1 MDLQFCGFTL
11 QLVASPNGLR
21 RIKLKTIV
29 VTGAAGGIGQSVVK
43 KIIDDNTVDN
53 ILAVDIQIGALNRL
67 QSEFTDIMISSVDVT
82 KQEDIEKLEG
92 KIEEEKLEVIGLVNS
107 AGIQLAGE
115 SLSYSPENW
124 EKVLSINLSGTFYI
138 SQIIGRHM
146 VKNSKGSIVNI
157 TSVAEKF
164 GWPSRAPYAA
174 TKAGVSSLTR
184 TLAAEWGSKGVR
196 VNAVCPGYIETDL
209 MREAIDSG
217 RVDEKEL
224 LYMIAL
230 ERIGDPIEVSNVI
243 SFLLSDDSSYITGTT
258 IDIDGGFSIRKIN

>member
-1 MDLQFCGFTL
+1 M
-11 QLVASPNGLR
+11 
-21 RIKLKTIV
+21 KTIV

-115 SLSYSPENW
+115 SLSYSSENW

-146 VKNSKGSIVNI
+146 V
-157 TSVAEKF
+157 
-164 GWPSRAPYAA
+164 
-174 TKAGVSSLTR
+174 
-184 TLAAEWGSKGVR
+184 
-196 VNAVCPGYIETDL
+196 
-209 MREAIDSG
+209 
-217 RVDEKEL
+217 
-224 LYMIAL
+224 
-230 ERIGDPIEVSNVI
+230 
-243 SFLLSDDSSYITGTT
+243 
-258 IDIDGGFSIRKIN
+258 

>member
-1 MDLQFCGFTL
+1 M
-11 QLVASPNGLR
+11 
-21 RIKLKTIV
+21 KTIV

-43 KIIDDNTVDN
+43 KILDDEIVDN
-53 ILAVDIQIGALNRL
+53 ILAVDNQPDALVSL
-67 QSEFTDIMISSVDVT
+67 QKKFTDIMTFSLDVT
-82 KQEDIEKLEG
+82 NQKDLKQLDHKIDEDN
-92 KIEEEKLEVIGLVNS
+92 LEVLGLVNS

-115 SLSYSPENW
+115 SLSYSSENW

-138 SQIIGRHM
+138 SQVVGRRM

-184 TLAAEWGSKGVR
+184 TLAAEWGSYGVR

-209 MREAIDSG
+209 MREAINSG
-217 RVDEKEL
+217 RVDESEL
-224 LYMIAL
+224 LNMIAL
-230 ERIGDPIEVSNVI
+230 ERIGDPIEVANVI
-243 SFLLSDDSSYITGTT
+243 SFLLSDDASYITGTT

>member
-1 MDLQFCGFTL
+1 MPLQVVSL
-11 QLVASPNGLR
+11 NGLR
-21 RIKLKTIV
+21 RINLKTIV

-43 KIIDDNTVDN
+43 KIIDDKIVDN
-53 ILAVDIQIGALNRL
+53 ILAVDNQPDALVSL
-67 QSEFTDIMISSVDVT
+67 QKKFTDIMTFSIDVT
-82 KQEDIEKLEG
+82 NQKDLKQLDQKIDEDN
-92 KIEEEKLEVIGLVNS
+92 LEVLGLVNS

-115 SLSYSPENW
+115 SLSYSSENW

-138 SQIIGRHM
+138 SQVVGRRM

-184 TLAAEWGSKGVR
+184 TLAAEWGSHGVR

-209 MREAIDSG
+209 MREAINSG
-217 RVDEKEL
+217 RVDESEL
-224 LYMIAL
+224 LNMISL
-230 ERIGDPIEVSNVI
+230 ERIGDPIEVANVI
-243 SFLLSDDSSYITGTT
+243 SFLLSDDASYITGTT